1 MTAPQLA
8 GVGLTP
14 MGRADLPQVLAIEV
28 AVASRPWS
36 QATFL
41 VELNRADRRY
51 LVARPLPVGSEDPG
65 VADPGVQTVA
75 GGGAAGGGAAGGGA
89 AGGDPGPEADVVG
102 FAGVALY
109 PDEAHVMTIAVDPAV
124 QGRGIGARL
133 VAGMLD
139 EVARA
144 GLAAATL
151 EVRAGNVAARR
162 LYRRAGFEDAGVR
175 SAYYPDGEDAVIMW
189 RRPGAEV
196 S

>member
-1 MTAPQLA
+1 MSAPQVA
-8 GVGLTP
+8 AVGLAP
-14 MGRADLPQVLAIEV
+14 MGRADLPRVLAIEV

-51 LVARPLPVGSEDPG
+51 LVARPVPGGS
-65 VADPGVQTVA
+65 ADPDGEA
-75 GGGAAGGGAAGGGA
+75 AAGGGAAGGE
-89 AGGDPGPEADVVG
+89 PGREADVVG

-133 VAGMLD
+133 VNGMLA

-144 GLAAATL
+144 GLTAATL

-189 RRPGAEV
+189 RRPGVEV

>member
-8 GVGLTP
+8 AVGLVP

-51 LVARPLPVGSEDPG
+51 LVARPVPVGSEAPG
-65 VADPGVQTVA
+65 VEA
-75 GGGAAGGGAAGGGA
+75 G
-89 AGGDPGPEADVVG
+89 VVG

-124 QGRGIGARL
+124 QGQGIGARL

-144 GLAAATL
+144 GLTAATL

-189 RRPGAEV
+189 RRPGVEV